1 MTHIPKLKWRFA
13 IGTTSLV
20 PSTNPRRHYL
30 ILDIDT
36 KDVDEVN
43 HTIGYLKNIIGCSMV
58 SCHETQRGWHI
69 YTPTQYS
76 WSILLDVLRCVP
88 NVDRNWLRIGKRRG
102 YLFLADKDYFYPNW
116 PVIRMFIRY
125 GKN

>member
-1 MTHIPKLKWRFA
+1 MQQSKIKWRFA

-30 ILDIDT
+30 IADIDT
-36 KDVDEVN
+36 KKTDAVDY
-43 HTIGYLKNIIGCSMV
+43 TIAYLRLIVGCPRI
-58 SCHETQRGWHI
+58 SCHETEHGWHI
-69 YTPTQYS
+69 YTQTQLP
-76 WSILLDVLRCVP
+76 WSLLIDTLKNVP

-116 PVIRMFIRY
+116 PVVRMLIRH
-125 GKN
+125 GEN